1 MAVLAVNETLGY
13 LLILPILV
21 CYNSGASDALKLS
34 CRKESGMSVRRTVSL
49 VFLFCFLILSVSYA
63 AEQTKV
69 DPVLA
74 ANYQKLAG
82 EVSAANIARTINTL
96 SAQESR
102 VAGYPG
108 CDAATQYVL
117 NEFKKLGLEDIKVE
131 PFKVAVPVDKGAS
144 LEFNGKSYRLYPIWP
159 NLVRTSQLPKEG
171 ITGQLIYAGSGKLA
185 EFDGYDVDGSIV
197 MLDFNSGSEWLN
209 APRLGAK
216 AVIFIEPD
224 STMRGE
230 AEAKFISIPV
240 SIPRF
245 WISKADAASLQA
257 LCAVNR
263 PPVVRVKCRMPWERR
278 TTYNISGVIKGTDPK
293 LKNQIIII
301 ESYYDSTSVVPSLS
315 PGAENA
321 CGIASMLELAR
332 IFKKHPPGRTVW
344 FIATSAHFQSLQ
356 GIREYVDR
364 HLHEFQRPGTREKM
378 AAWFSRIIP
387 GMAHRTVRKP
397 PQIYLF
403 VGLDLSSQTK
413 GVGVFYKG
421 YFYDCREDIQNK
433 FSDIARVCR
442 ENTEKIGAVLGFD
455 PAKAFADG
463 VNPIAGKNW
472 RNFIPGKIA
481 LDAEA
486 VTLAGARGIS
496 FVSTDDGRALV
507 DTPFDVAEKV
517 NVANLVQQTRL
528 LACLFYHILHDTNSP
543 EAVDV
548 PKFPIT
554 EPSNFARMTLQG
566 GFARLQGQVLIL
578 NLKKSFIPNTPV
590 PNTLVIVRHVHL
602 NKTLMGVRGNMI
614 GTVDKE
620 ARFSF
625 PGVAP
630 LTTYPGPPR
639 KMSVAAYRL
648 DPDSGEIIYSPDQG
662 IWGADF
668 YPTEIPINTGI
679 KDIPIV
685 VFKCRSTAIFDL
697 IDPQS
702 LRTLP
707 QIDIFE
713 GESNARPRMYGVSL
727 AVPEWQVSHVEDVA
741 VIFTMPNTL
750 LKITMSAGPA
760 ATRLVLINATKEK
773 PEGIGYV
780 VGNGVPIKNTSLRV
794 AKDMWILDD
803 FRINRLRKY
812 RIINEGIDKLHKLAA
827 DEIKL
832 AEKALAEKKY
842 SVFDAHARAAW
853 GYESRAYPD
862 VQKTAKD
869 VVNGVIFY
877 LALLLPFAYFAERLL
892 FGFSDLKRQLATAF
906 AIFLGI
912 FAAFRY
918 FHPAFDIT
926 MNPVIVFIA
935 FTMLA
940 LSFLVTVLVTNR
952 FEEQLKALNRSMSG
966 VHKVDIGRM
975 SIAAAAFSLGISNMR
990 RRRART
996 FLTCITLIL
1005 LTFTVLSFTS
1015 IVQTMRFNKVP
1026 APGKPR
1032 YNGLMLRTAMWEQL
1046 QEPAYRLLKDEFG
1059 ATRAVAP
1066 RAWYYGA
1073 APGEQTFMTLK
1084 RNDKTFDAR
1093 GIVGFTPEE
1102 KRVTHPEKA
1111 LIKGRWFRPSDRYA
1125 MIIPGAIA
1133 KALEITEED
1142 VGKAKVT
1149 FSGVEYTIIGIIDND
1164 KFKKITDLDR
1174 EPLTPVDFIMMQKL
1188 TQQGKTMGEAGFRE
1202 YTHLEPDT
1210 VFFVPYQTLINLG
1223 GEIRSIAIN
1232 FVTPEEV
1239 KEVLD
1244 KLMPRLGLNLYAG
1257 LGNRTFRYSSIATK
1271 SGKGF
1276 SAVFIPVLIAA
1287 LIVLNTMLGSVYERV
1302 REIGI
1307 FSSLGLAP
1315 NHIAM
1320 LFIAEAMVYAVLGA
1334 VAGYLIGQ
1342 GASKLIYTFHLLPGL
1357 YLNFSSLSAV
1367 LSTLIVVGVVLL
1379 STIYP
1384 ARKASEVA
1392 TPAIE
1397 RSWKVPDPVG
1407 DVWNISL
1414 PFAVTGAQ
1422 ATGVNKFIAEWFEA
1436 YEEYS
1441 VGDFV
1446 TQNVETSAYDSEFGK
1461 AYRVQCRAWLAPFD
1475 LGVSQEV
1482 ILDTIPTSMEDVY
1495 EVRLTINRESG
1506 DISNWKRVN
1515 RRFLNT
1521 LRKQFLIWRTLRAE
1535 ERERYLSTKP
1545 QAESASAPQA

>member
-1 MAVLAVNETLGY
+1 
-13 LLILPILV
+13 
-21 CYNSGASDALKLS
+21 
-34 CRKESGMSVRRTVSL
+34 MSVLRATSL
-49 VFLFCFLILSVSYA
+49 IFLIFFLATTTALA

-69 DPVLA
+69 DPALA
-74 ANYQKLAG
+74 RDYRTLAG
-82 EVSAANIARTINTL
+82 EVRAANLAETIRTL
-96 SAQESR
+96 SAQDSR

-108 CDAATQYVL
+108 CDAAFHYVVRK
-117 NEFKKLGLEDIKVE
+117 FKEIGLDNVTVE
-131 PFKVAVPVDKGAS
+131 PFKVAVPVDKGAT
-144 LEFNGKSYRLYPIWP
+144 LEINGKVHRLYPLWP
-159 NLVRTSQLPKEG
+159 NLVRTSQLPKAG
-171 ITGQLIYAGSGKLA
+171 IQGPLIYAHSGKLS
-185 EFDGYDVDGSIV
+185 EFDGYKVEGSIV
-197 MLDFNSGSEWLN
+197 LLDFNSGAEWLN

-224 STMRGE
+224 TTMRGE
-230 AEAKFISIPV
+230 AEAKFISIPI

-257 LCAVNR
+257 LAAVNR
-263 PPVVRVKCRMPWERR
+263 PPVVTIKCRMPWERR
-278 TTYNISGVIKGTDPK
+278 TAYNVSGVIPGTDPK
-293 LKNQIIII
+293 LKKQIIII
-301 ESYYDSTSVVPSLS
+301 ESYYDSTSVVPSLA
-315 PGAENA
+315 PGAESA
-321 CGIASMLELAR
+321 CGLASMLELAR
-332 IFKKHPPGRTVW
+332 IYKKHPPGRTVW
-344 FIATSAHFQSLQ
+344 FIATSAHYQSLQ
-356 GIREYVDR
+356 GIREYIDR
-364 HLHEFQRPGTREKM
+364 HLNEFQHPGAGDKVK
-378 AAWFSRIIP
+378 AWFSRVIP
-387 GMAHRTVRKP
+387 GVKDYQLRKP

-403 VGLDLSSQTK
+403 AGLDLSSQTK
-413 GVGVFYKG
+413 SVGIFYKG
-421 YFYDCREDIQNK
+421 YFYDTREDIQNK

-486 VTLAGARGIS
+486 VTQAGARGIS
-496 FVSTDDGRALV
+496 FVSTDDARALV
-507 DTPFDVAEKV
+507 DTPFDTADNV

-528 LACLFYHILHDTNSP
+528 LACLFRHILRDTNSP
-543 EAVDV
+543 EAVGV
-548 PKFPIT
+548 PKFPIS

-578 NLKKSFIPNTPV
+578 NLRKSFIPNTPV
-590 PNTLVIVRHVHL
+590 PGTLVVVRHINL
-602 NKTLMGVRGNMI
+602 NKTLMGVRANMI

-639 KMSVAAYRL
+639 KTSVAAYKL
-648 DPDSGEIIYSPDQG
+648 DPDSGEIIMSPDQG

-685 VFKCRSTAIFDL
+685 VFKCRATSIFDL
-697 IDPQS
+697 VDPQS

-741 VIFTMPNTL
+741 VIFTMPGTM
-750 LKITMSAGPA
+750 LKITMAAGPA
-760 ATRLVLINATKEK
+760 ATRLVLINSTKEN
-773 PEGIGYV
+773 PEGEGYE
-780 VGNGVPIKNTSLRV
+780 VGKGTSIINTPLMV
-794 AKDMWILDD
+794 ARDMWNLDE
-803 FRINRLRKY
+803 FRIRRLEKF
-812 RIINEGIDKLHKLAA
+812 RIINEGINKLHEMAQK
-827 DEIKL
+827 EIRL
-832 AEKALAEKKY
+832 AEAALAKNDY
-842 SVFDAHARAAW
+842 STFDAHARAAW

-877 LALLLPFAYFAERLL
+877 LALLLPFAYFTERLL
-892 FGFSDLKRQLATAF
+892 FGFADLKRQLAAAF
-906 AIFLGI
+906 TIFLGI
-912 FAAFRY
+912 FGAFRF
-918 FHPAFDIT
+918 FHPAFHIT

-940 LSFLVTVLVTNR
+940 LSVLVTVLVTNR

-990 RRRART
+990 RRKART
-996 FLTCITLIL
+996 FLTCVTLIL

-1032 YNGLMLRTAMWEQL
+1032 YNGLMLRTAMWEPL

-1059 ATRAVAP
+1059 ETRAVAP
-1066 RAWYYGA
+1066 RAWFFGTS
-1073 APGEQTFMTLK
+1073 PGEQTFMTLK
-1084 RNDKTFDAR
+1084 RNDKVFDAK
-1093 GIVGFTPEE
+1093 GICGFTPEE
-1102 KRVTHPEKA
+1102 RRVTHPEEA
-1111 LIKGRWFRPSDRYA
+1111 LIRGRWFRHSDRYT

-1149 FSGVEYTIIGIIDND
+1149 FSGVEYTVIGIVDND

-1174 EPLTPVDFIMMQKL
+1174 EPLTPVDFILMQKL

-1210 VFFVPYQTLINLG
+1210 VFFVPYQTLMNLG

-1232 FVTPEEV
+1232 FITPKEV
-1239 KEVLD
+1239 RDVLD

-1257 LGNRTFRYSSIATK
+1257 LGKKVYRYSSIAAK
-1271 SGKGF
+1271 SGRGF

-1287 LIVLNTMLGSVYERV
+1287 LIVLNTMLGSVYERI

-1315 NHIAM
+1315 SHIAM

-1334 VAGYLIGQ
+1334 VSGYLIGQ
-1342 GASKLIYTFHLLPGL
+1342 IASTLIYKFNLLQGL

-1367 LSTLIVVGVVLL
+1367 LTTLIVVAVVLL

-1397 RSWKVPDPVG
+1397 RTWRVPDPVG
-1407 DVWNISL
+1407 DVWNIEL
-1414 PFAVTGAQ
+1414 PFAVTGEQ
-1422 ATGVNKFIAEWFEA
+1422 ATGVNKFISEWFEA

-1446 TQNVETSAYDSEFGK
+1446 TQNVSSSTYDSEYGE

-1495 EVRLTINRESG
+1495 ELHLTINRESG

-1535 ERERYLSTKP
+1535 ERERYLSGRT
-1545 QAESASAPQA
+1545 ETVAPGPAGTAT